1 MYVDHAA
8 TTPVRAEV
16 LAAMLPY
23 FSEEWGN
30 PSSLYGPGRR
40 AAQAVLRA
48 RETLADIF
56 GCAREEIV
64 FTGSG
69 SEGANLA
76 IKGVAL
82 AAAAQGKRHLITSR
96 VEHHAVLDTCRW
108 LATNTGCQLTEIEVD
123 EFGSIDLEHLERAI
137 TDQTALV
144 SVMYANNEVGTV
156 QPIAE
161 VVRIAHARGVP
172 VHTDAVQAAGH
183 LALDVDMLGVDLLSI
198 AAHKFYGPKGVGA
211 LYVRRGTRLLP
222 QTQGGGQERGRR
234 SGTENVAG
242 AVGMAEALAL
252 AQDERAALG
261 PNLQAM
267 SSRLLAELPERIARC
282 RATGHPSKRL
292 PGHASFVFEGVEI
305 APILLGLDRRDIWAS
320 SGSACTSR
328 SSEPSHVLIAMGT
341 PREWVF
347 GALRLTF
354 GIDNSPTDV
363 DALLA
368 AIPELIAAARPR
380 GATSSTNGSPS
391 GEALVRSVV

>member
-40 AAQAVLRA
+40 AAQAVVRA
-48 RETLADIF
+48 RDTLADIF
-56 GCAREEIV
+56 GCTREEIV

-82 AAAAQGKRHLITSR
+82 AAAASGKRHLITSR

-108 LATNTGCQLTEIEVD
+108 LATNAGFHLTEIEVD
-123 EFGSIDLEHLERAI
+123 EFGQLDLDHLARAI

-144 SVMYANNEVGTV
+144 STMYANNEVGTI
-156 QPIAE
+156 QPIAD
-161 VVRIAHARGVP
+161 VVRISHARGVP
-172 VHTDAVQAAGH
+172 VHTDAVQAAGY
-183 LALDVDMLGVDLLSI
+183 LPLDVEVLGVDLLSI

-242 AVGMAEALAL
+242 VVGMAEALAL
-252 AQDERAALG
+252 AQDERTVRA
-261 PNLQAM
+261 PTMQAM
-267 SSRLLAELPERIARC
+267 SSRLLAELPDHVGGC
-282 RATGHPSKRL
+282 RVTGHPGNRL

-305 APILLGLDRRDIWAS
+305 ATILLGLDRHDIWAS

-328 SSEPSHVLIAMGT
+328 SSEPSHVLVAMGV
-341 PREWVF
+341 PRDWVF

-354 GIDNSPTDV
+354 GMDNSPADV
-363 DALLA
+363 DVLLA
-368 AIPELIAAARPR
+368 AIPELVVGARPR
-380 GATSSTNGSPS
+380 VTS
-391 GEALVRSVV
+391 AV